1 MKTQGKVR
9 GWLIYLL
16 AAYVVIQFAW
26 WAYMLVDL
34 NYELYLVHLRS
45 MDLTDLPAQE
55 HQIMK
60 GQLDQD
66 LSRRIWMV
74 LGEGAVFMFLLLLGI
89 RKVRSAVVSE
99 MELARNQNNFLLS
112 ITHELKSPLAALKL
126 QLQTLRQRKLEPEKQ
141 QHILERSQKESER
154 LQLLVEDLLLTA
166 RMDSGKGKLNIE
178 DLNISE
184 IISRLLH
191 DHYSHQLSSS
201 QISVDIKP
209 DCCGLCDQQALIS
222 IATNLI
228 DNAIK
233 YSGAKSNI
241 VVGIGMESNSVALSV
256 LDDGPGIP
264 ENERSRIFD
273 RFYRAGNEETRNA
286 KGTGLGLYIVSRLV
300 EEMNGTLSLNLVH
313 PSGCHFKVS
322 LPTVKP

>member
-1 MKTQGKVR
+1 
-9 GWLIYLL
+9 
-16 AAYVVIQFAW
+16 
-26 WAYMLVDL
+26 MLVDL
-34 NYELYLVHLRS
+34 NYELYLVHLKS
-45 MDLTDLPAQE
+45 MGLTDLPSQE
-55 HQIMK
+55 HQIIK
-60 GQLDQD
+60 GQLNQD

-74 LGEGAVFMFLLLLGI
+74 LGEGAVFMFLLLVGM
-89 RKVRSAVVSE
+89 RKVRSAIASE
-99 MELARNQNNFLLS
+99 MELARTQNNFLLS

-184 IISRLLH
+184 IIRRLLQ
-191 DHYSHQLSSS
+191 DHYSEQIDSSR
-201 QISVDIKP
+201 ISVAINS
-209 DCCGLCDQQALIS
+209 DCYGLCDRQALIS

-233 YSGAKSNI
+233 YSGSESTI
-241 VVGIGMESNSVALSV
+241 EVGIEMESDSVVLKV
-256 LDDGPGIP
+256 LDNGPGIP
-264 ENERSRIFD
+264 VKERSRIFD

-300 EEMNGTLSLNLVH
+300 EEMKGNLSLDQGQ
-313 PSGCHFKVS
+313 PSGCHFKVTFP
-322 LPTVKP
+322 LGKA

>member
-1 MKTQGKVR
+1 
-9 GWLIYLL
+9 
-16 AAYVVIQFAW
+16 
-26 WAYMLVDL
+26 MLVDL
-34 NYELYLVHLRS
+34 NYELYLVHLKS
-45 MDLTDLPAQE
+45 MGLTDLPSQE
-55 HQIMK
+55 HQIIK
-60 GQLDQD
+60 GQLNQD

-74 LGEGAVFMFLLLLGI
+74 LGEGAVFMFLLLIGM
-89 RKVRSAVVSE
+89 RKVRSAIASE
-99 MELARNQNNFLLS
+99 MELARTQNNFLLS

-184 IISRLLH
+184 IIRRLLQ
-191 DHYSHQLSSS
+191 DHYSEQIDSSR
-201 QISVDIKP
+201 ISVAINS
-209 DCCGLCDQQALIS
+209 DCYGLCDRQALIS

-233 YSGAKSNI
+233 YSGSESTI
-241 VVGIGMESNSVALSV
+241 EVGIEMESDSVVLKV
-256 LDDGPGIP
+256 LDNGPGIP
-264 ENERSRIFD
+264 VKERSRIFD

-300 EEMNGTLSLNLVH
+300 EEMKGNLSLDQGQ
-313 PSGCHFKVS
+313 PSGCHFKVT

>member
-1 MKTQGKVR
+1 
-9 GWLIYLL
+9 
-16 AAYVVIQFAW
+16 
-26 WAYMLVDL
+26 MLVDL

-45 MDLTDLPAQE
+45 MTLTDLPAQE
-55 HQIMK
+55 HQIVK

-74 LGEGAVFMFLLLLGI
+74 LGEGAVFMFLLLIGM
-89 RKVRSAVVSE
+89 RKVRSAILSE
-99 MELARNQNNFLLS
+99 MELARTQNNFLLS

-126 QLQTLRQRKLEPEKQ
+126 QLQTLRQRQLDPEKQ
-141 QHILERSQKESER
+141 QQILERSQKESER

-178 DLNISE
+178 QLNVSE
-184 IISRLLH
+184 ILEQLVR
-191 DHYSHQLSSS
+191 DHYSDYLITSKM
-201 QISVDIKP
+201 SVKLDP
-209 DCCGLCDQQALIS
+209 GCFCFGDNQALIS

-233 YSGAKSNI
+233 YSGT
-241 VVGIGMESNSVALSV
+241 ESHVELKIEMASDSAVISV
-256 LDDGPGIP
+256 LDNGPGIP
-264 ENERSRIFD
+264 ENEQSRIFD

-300 EEMNGTLSLNLVH
+300 EEMNGTLTLDNVE
-313 PSGCHFKVS
+313 PSGCNFKVS
-322 LPTVKP
+322 LPASEG

>member
-1 MKTQGKVR
+1 
-9 GWLIYLL
+9 
-16 AAYVVIQFAW
+16 
-26 WAYMLVDL
+26 MLVDL
-34 NYELYLVHLRS
+34 NYELYLVNLRS
-45 MDLTDLPAQE
+45 MDLAGLPVQE
-55 HQIMK
+55 HQILK
-60 GQLDQD
+60 GQLDED

-74 LGEGAVFMFLLLLGI
+74 LGEGAVFMFLLLIGM

-99 MELARNQNNFLLS
+99 MELARTQNNFLLS

-126 QLQTLRQRKLEPEKQ
+126 QLQTLRQRQLDPEKQ
-141 QHILERSQKESER
+141 QQILGRSQKESER

-184 IISRLLH
+184 LLDRLMQ
-191 DHYSHQLSSS
+191 DHYSDQLASSR
-201 QISVDIKP
+201 ISLNIDS
-209 DCCGLCDQQALIS
+209 DCRGLCDQQALIS

-233 YSGAKSNI
+233 YSGSDSHI
-241 VVGIGMESNSVALSV
+241 ELRVEMELGSVVFGV
-256 LDDGPGIP
+256 LDNGPGIQ

-273 RFYRAGNEETRNA
+273 RFYRAGNEETRNS

-300 EEMNGTLSLNLVH
+300 KEMNGKLSLDHVE

-322 LPTVKP
+322 LPTGKA

>member
-1 MKTQGKVR
+1 
-9 GWLIYLL
+9 
-16 AAYVVIQFAW
+16 
-26 WAYMLVDL
+26 MLVDL
-34 NYELYLVHLRS
+34 NYELYLVHLKS
-45 MDLTDLPAQE
+45 MGLTDLPSQE
-55 HQIMK
+55 HQIIK
-60 GQLDQD
+60 GQLNQD

-74 LGEGAVFMFLLLLGI
+74 LGEGAVFMFLLLIGM
-89 RKVRSAVVSE
+89 RKVRSAIASE
-99 MELARNQNNFLLS
+99 MELARTQNNFLLS

-184 IISRLLH
+184 IIRRLLQ
-191 DHYSHQLSSS
+191 DHYSEQIDSSR
-201 QISVDIKP
+201 ISVAINS
-209 DCCGLCDQQALIS
+209 DCYGLCDRQALIS

-233 YSGAKSNI
+233 YSGSESTI
-241 VVGIGMESNSVALSV
+241 EVGIEMESDSVVLKV
-256 LDDGPGIP
+256 LDNGPGIP
-264 ENERSRIFD
+264 VKERSRIFD

-300 EEMNGTLSLNLVH
+300 EEMKGNLSLDQGQ
-313 PSGCHFKVS
+313 PSGCHFKVTFP
-322 LPTVKP
+322 LGKA